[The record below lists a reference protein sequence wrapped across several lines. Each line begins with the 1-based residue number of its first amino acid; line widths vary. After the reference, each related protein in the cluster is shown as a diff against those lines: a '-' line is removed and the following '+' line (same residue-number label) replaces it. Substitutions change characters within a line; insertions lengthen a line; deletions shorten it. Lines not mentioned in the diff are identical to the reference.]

1 MPDISAPAELLRDL
15 AVVLSRWGGRWFLFG
30 AQAVNVWGSPRLTAD
45 VDVTVLLTPRDPA
58 AFVHDMDLSEFGLR
72 VDDVEDFVART
83 SVLPFVHRRTR
94 MPLDVVLAGSGLE
107 EQFADRA
114 RQVDVGGIEVPVLS
128 PGDLLVAKILAGRP
142 KDLEDAAGV
151 LRARRGS
158 LDLVLVRSLLG
169 ELEEA
174 LGQGDLL
181 SALEGLLAGAEGSRR
196 ARRRTTRL
204 QG

>member
-1 MPDISAPAELLRDL
+1 MPELPAPAELLRDL
-15 AVVLSRWGGRWFLFG
+15 AGVLSRWGGRWFLFG

-58 AFVHDMDLSEFGLR
+58 AFVHDMDHSGFGLR
-72 VDDVEDFVART
+72 VDDVDEFVARP

-128 PGDLLVAKILAGRP
+128 PEDLLVAKILASRP
-142 KDLEDAAGV
+142 KDLEDAAGI
-151 LRARRGS
+151 LRARRES
-158 LDLVLVRSLLG
+158 LDLSLVRSLLAD
-169 ELEEA
+169 LEEA
-174 LGQGDLL
+174 LGQSDLVPALDRLL
-181 SALEGLLAGAEGSRR
+181 SEDGRSRGARGR
-196 ARRRTTRL
+196 AVLRPS
-204 QG
+204 